1 MFEDRWNKEI
11 VLLPHDR
18 LIKAVIEPLI
28 PHWLLPNHIT
38 VFRMLMIAP
47 VVLLLWREN
56 YAVGVPLFLSV
67 ALTDALDGS
76 LARIRRQITEWGIV
90 HDPIADKLLI
100 GSVLFLIVLE
110 HINFVLGVALIAVE
124 AAMLVGGWYRK
135 VHGRIEM
142 AEGCGKLKMLTE
154 VVAVLILLIA
164 LWSHVD
170 LLVDISNGTLALALV
185 FAMLSIWVRI
195 K

>member
-1 MFEDRWNKEI
+1 
-11 VLLPHDR
+11 
-18 LIKAVIEPLI
+18 
-28 PHWLLPNHIT
+28 
-38 VFRMLMIAP
+38 
-47 VVLLLWREN
+47 
-56 YAVGVPLFLSV
+56 
-67 ALTDALDGS
+67 
-76 LARIRRQITEWGIV
+76 
-90 HDPIADKLLI
+90 
-100 GSVLFLIVLE
+100 
-110 HINFVLGVALIAVE
+110 VALIAVE

-142 AEGCGKLKMLTE
+142 AEGWGKLKMLTE

>member
-76 LARIRRQITEWGIV
+76 LARIRST
-90 HDPIADKLLI
+90 
-100 GSVLFLIVLE
+100 GSPYCRTCDSVIRRS
-110 HINFVLGVALIAVE
+110 ARRSAS
-124 AAMLVGGWYRK
+124 A
-135 VHGRIEM
+135 
-142 AEGCGKLKMLTE
+142 C
-154 VVAVLILLIA
+154 
-164 LWSHVD
+164 S
-170 LLVDISNGTLALALV
+170 S
-185 FAMLSIWVRI
+185 
-195 K
+195 